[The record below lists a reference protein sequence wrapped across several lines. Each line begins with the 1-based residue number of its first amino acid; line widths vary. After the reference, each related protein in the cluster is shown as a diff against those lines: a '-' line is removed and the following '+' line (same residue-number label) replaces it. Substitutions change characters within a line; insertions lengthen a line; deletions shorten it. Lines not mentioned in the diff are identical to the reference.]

1 MYDVKKTH
9 FALILTHKGKL
20 SHNHEAEKSLS
31 YKNTAFMPQWVH
43 LLHQDIMHLTAK
55 VYLKS
60 CQLGCH

>member
-9 FALILTHKGKL
+9 ANINTPRQAFTQ
-20 SHNHEAEKSLS
+20 SYEAEKSLS

-43 LLHQDIMHLTAK
+43 LLHQDIMRLTVK

-60 CQLGCH
+60 GQLGCR